1 MTFYINYNSGYC
13 SISLSENQEKG
24 NQNFKDITRF
34 IIRNLYFNYDN
45 NSICQNLT
53 FEMEEAKLSLL
64 TRINKSFFN
73 IDLLF
78 PVKKLK
84 SENFRV
90 DYIHVLN
97 KSKKVQ
103 INLVNI
109 T

>member
-1 MTFYINYNSGYC
+1 
-13 SISLSENQEKG
+13 
-24 NQNFKDITRF
+24 
-34 IIRNLYFNYDN
+34 
-45 NSICQNLT
+45 
-53 FEMEEAKLSLL
+53 MEEAKLSLL
-64 TRINKSFFN
+64 TLINKSFFN